1 MDVQAMI
8 AGLTL
13 SREWPDFASGFAW
26 WFGDADDIVDAPNRL
41 FNGCLWSPADSGF
54 LAELL

>member
-1 MDVQAMI
+1 MI